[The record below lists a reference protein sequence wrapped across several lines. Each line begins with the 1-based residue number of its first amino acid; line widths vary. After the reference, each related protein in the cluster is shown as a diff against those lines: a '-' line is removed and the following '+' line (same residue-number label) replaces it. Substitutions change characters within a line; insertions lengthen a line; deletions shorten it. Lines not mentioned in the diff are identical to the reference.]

1 MRKRSTRMT
10 SFTAPAVLTELRTV
24 IHSPFSALE
33 RRFSYKTYLLWAF
46 WLILQEWHLPR
57 ISQALTS

>member
-1 MRKRSTRMT
+1 MT

-33 RRFSYKTYLLWAF
+33 PRFSYKTYLPWAF